1 MKQTLYKFYQMLDF
15 SESFHLQS
23 ELRQKEADQMMRHIL
38 EEIIG
43 GMRTPERPSSPIDAY
58 ITDEEIFSR
67 CNPKV
72 CSVFVDFIFI
82 IHSAETLRTLVISYI
97 NRKRMDFD

>member
-1 MKQTLYKFYQMLDF
+1 
-15 SESFHLQS
+15 
-23 ELRQKEADQMMRHIL
+23 MMRHIL

-58 ITDEEIFSR
+58 ITEEEIFRR

-72 CSVFVDFIFI
+72 RIYHTSQLSDSVNIFI
-82 IHSAETLRTLVISYI
+82 YFLNGVGKSGL
-97 NRKRMDFD
+97 